1 MIFRRRRLQTSTS
14 SMVPLLDSPMYGALL
29 VAVTYL
35 KFSLRPAD
43 ESLAQKSSPPAAVA
57 GELNAGGFQGGFGGG
72 AGEDLLSV
80 EDTQKA

>member
-1 MIFRRRRLQTSTS
+1 
-14 SMVPLLDSPMYGALL
+14 MVPLLDSPMYGALL

-72 AGEDLLSV
+72 AWGPPGSWIP
-80 EDTQKA
+80 KIKIPSF